1 MSVIRGLLVIFLAHS
16 LAPRYS
22 YCVLESSVLLAQDQ
36 MVDLTN
42 QLGFRILYYH
52 SLANRNNVALSPCGL
67 ASVLI
72 ALFEGSDGH
81 SALEIRDTLE
91 LPWERDIIRVGFRD
105 IHRRL
110 RSYFY
115 NQENLLSGLSLSKEN
130 VTIRPEYETLLRFY
144 GYDLMS
150 GGMMHTTTTEATT
163 EETSVADTMATTPI
177 ATTTTTTEASTEATT
192 TEVTTIETSTAQE
205 ISETST
211 LATTEALETTPTTE
225 KTTTEELESTETTTI
240 GITRTTKYIFTFTPP
255 TSVVDEEETTSEIST
270 ISTTSEMSTSTEGR
284 DTEETTTTGGN
295 LVQET
300 TTDIALGRRRRRKP
314 KRQSRLINFI
324 RRRRSPIEFVIPE
337 IDTPPPFLH
346 YNAIATPNP
355 QYEIHPYQLTED
367 SREEVDLFY
376 LNRFE
381 SAQVPYKFFN
391 TIMKF
396 AYLDS
401 IQSSVLEVELD
412 SDNYNLL
419 LILPDYYYG
428 LDRVLAAMKTRFVPN
443 IRELRTEILQ
453 PTWIKAMIPKF
464 FLHGRIVLTN
474 DLQNMGILDIF
485 EPTRANFSPMSD
497 DEGIYTRHVE
507 QAITVNIRIHA
518 NDNLKRYSS
527 YYKTPVEL
535 AINRPFLFVVADKE
549 NHLAIIVG
557 TVLNPL
563 NSRIQ

>member
-1 MSVIRGLLVIFLAHS
+1 
-16 LAPRYS
+16 
-22 YCVLESSVLLAQDQ
+22 

-67 ASVLI
+67 ASVLV
-72 ALFEGSDGH
+72 ALFEGADGH

-91 LPWERDIIRVGFRD
+91 LPHERDIIRVGFRD

-144 GYDLMS
+144 GYDLMA
-150 GGMMHTTTTEATT
+150 GMMHTTTEAPDA
-163 EETSVADTMATTPI
+163 EEE
-177 ATTTTTTEASTEATT
+177 TTTTTEAPSTEAPTTAVETTTLESSSESTTTTEMITTTEATT
-192 TEVTTIETSTAQE
+192 QQQESTTTTSVPETTTAEPLEST
-205 ISETST
+205 
-211 LATTEALETTPTTE
+211 TTEAASEITT
-225 KTTTEELESTETTTI
+225 
-240 GITRTTKYIFTFTPP
+240 TRTTMYIFTFTPP
-255 TSVVDEEETTSEIST
+255 TSTVEEESSSEASTIATSMEASRETEETTSPDGNIVQSGE
-270 ISTTSEMSTSTEGR
+270 STTE
-284 DTEETTTTGGN
+284 
-295 LVQET
+295 
-300 TTDIALGRRRRRKP
+300 IALGRRRRRKP
-314 KRQSRLINFI
+314 KRQSRLVNFV

-337 IDTPPPFLH
+337 IDTPPPFVH
-346 YNAIATPNP
+346 YNSVATPNP
-355 QYEIHPYQLTED
+355 QFQAHSYQLTED
-367 SREEVDLFY
+367 SREDVDLFY
-376 LNRFE
+376 LSRFE

-396 AYLDS
+396 AYLES
-401 IQSSVLEVELD
+401 IQSTVLEVELD
-412 SDNYNLL
+412 SENYNLL

-428 LDRVLAAMKTRFVPN
+428 LDRLLAAMKTRFVPN

-485 EPTRANFSPMSD
+485 EPTRANFSPMTD

-518 NDNLKRYSS
+518 NDNLKRYTS

-535 AINRPFLFVVADKE
+535 AINRPFLFVIADKE
-549 NHLAIIVG
+549 NHLAIITG

>member
-1 MSVIRGLLVIFLAHS
+1 MSVIGKLLVIS
-16 LAPRYS
+16 LVFTLVPRFS
-22 YCVLESSVLLAQDQ
+22 DSVLEHSVLLAQDQ

-42 QLGFRILYYH
+42 QMGFRILYYH

-67 ASVLI
+67 TSVLV
-72 ALFEGSDGH
+72 ALYEGSDGQ

-144 GYDLMS
+144 GYDLMT
-150 GGMMHTTTTEATT
+150 GMMQTSTETTESTT
-163 EETSVADTMATTPI
+163 EEAKTTPL
-177 ATTTTTTEASTEATT
+177 TTSEETTTTTEEITTT
-192 TEVTTIETSTAQE
+192 TEEIIESTTIETTTSP
-205 ISETST
+205 ET
-211 LATTEALETTPTTE
+211 
-225 KTTTEELESTETTTI
+225 TTTERTTTVEEETMETTTI
-240 GITRTTKYIFTFTPP
+240 GPTRTTKYIFTFTPP
-255 TSVVDEEETTSEIST
+255 SLDPEEDNTTEMSSTMSSTTLESSTLESSTRDVEETTSP
-270 ISTTSEMSTSTEGR
+270 
-284 DTEETTTTGGN
+284 GGN
-295 LVQET
+295 LAENGEST
-300 TTDIALGRRRRRKP
+300 TTEISLGRRRRRKP
-314 KRQSRLINFI
+314 KRQSRLINYV

-337 IDTPPPFLH
+337 IDARPPFVH
-346 YNAIATPNP
+346 YRTGAVTPNP
-355 QYEIHPYQLTED
+355 QYLVQPYQLTED

-376 LNRFE
+376 LSRFE

-396 AYLDS
+396 AYLES
-401 IQSSVLEVELD
+401 IQSTVLEVELD
-412 SDNYNLL
+412 SENYNLL

-428 LDRVLAAMKTRFVPN
+428 LDRLLAAMKTRFVPN

-485 EPTRANFSPMSD
+485 EPTRANFSPMTD

-507 QAITVNIRIHA
+507 QAITVNIRIQA

-527 YYKTPVEL
+527 YYKTPVEV

-549 NHLAIIVG
+549 NHLAIIAG